1 MLISDAAGLAID
13 WAFHGADPRPEWP
26 ASIGPYLATMAV
38 LVTIG
43 GARIALELIMLF
55 CPTTAPG
62 KEGGVLLSYCNKPSL
77 FDKM

>member
-1 MLISDAAGLAID
+1 
-13 WAFHGADPRPEWP
+13 
-26 ASIGPYLATMAV
+26 MAV

-43 GARIALELIMLF
+43 GGRIALELIMLF

-62 KEGGVLLSYCNKPSL
+62 GDGGVLLSYCNKPSL